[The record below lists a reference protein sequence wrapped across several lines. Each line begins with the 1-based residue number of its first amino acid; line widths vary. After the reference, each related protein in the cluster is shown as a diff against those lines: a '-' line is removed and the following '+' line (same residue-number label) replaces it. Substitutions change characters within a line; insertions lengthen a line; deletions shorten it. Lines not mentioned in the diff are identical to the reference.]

1 MVADECDVN
10 LDGEI
15 NIFDLIMVAEKLE
28 HSSIGENRLDVNKDS
43 LINLT
48 DLILIGQKF
57 GQSSSA
63 PAIFNTDLL
72 IEQWIQSANAKLP
85 LISETERIM
94 FRSGIL
100 NLRQIQ
106 QEKKQPTKTRLL
118 ANYPNPFNPSTW
130 IPFQLGHVE

>member
-1 MVADECDVN
+1 MIKF
-10 LDGEI
+10 L
-15 NIFDLIMVAEKLE
+15 
-28 HSSIGENRLDVNKDS
+28 NKDS

-85 LISETERIM
+85 LVSETERIM

-106 QEKKQPTKTRLL
+106 QEKKTT
-118 ANYPNPFNPSTW
+118 NPNK
-130 IPFQLGHVE
+130 IAGQLPKPI